1 MFSAH
6 GIAMALLYKMVLS
19 IHLDIT
25 YSLCSG
31 IGTMVIVLVDR
42 FAYGQMLQPS
52 QLIGIG
58 EITQARLK

>member
-1 MFSAH
+1 MFSAY
-6 GIAMALLYKMVLS
+6 GIAMALLYKVVLS
-19 IHLDIT
+19 THLDIN

-31 IGTMVIVLVDR
+31 LGTMVIVLVAR

-58 EITQARLK
+58 EITKARLK